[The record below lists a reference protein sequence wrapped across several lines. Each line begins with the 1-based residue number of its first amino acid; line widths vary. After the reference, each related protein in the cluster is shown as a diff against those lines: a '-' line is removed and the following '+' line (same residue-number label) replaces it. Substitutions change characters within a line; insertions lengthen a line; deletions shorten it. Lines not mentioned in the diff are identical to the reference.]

1 MAQKKT
7 NKVSVATI
15 EKVMKERFTEEP
27 KTFDWYGVEI
37 EYKENIPM
45 EYAVTF
51 VNNVVDTC
59 FDKDGN
65 YIPEFKDFLIRSFTV
80 QMYSNVRLPQDLKKQ
95 YDILYNSDLYN
106 VLIQHVDIVQY
117 DTLLMAIDEKL
128 EYRRNADVM
137 TMRMTLNNLIAQFQ
151 NFGEQLNQVEIEDVR
166 NIAEAINGVDLDE
179 EKFVDA
185 ILNRKPDS
193 EEQVIEDKENKIIS
207 IHGDDG

>member
-65 YIPEFKDFLIRSFTV
+65 YIPEFKVFLIRSFTV

-151 NFGEQLNQVEIEDVR
+151 NFEEQLNQVEIEDVR

>member
-15 EKVMKERFTEEP
+15 EKVMKERFAGES

-37 EYKENIPM
+37 EHKENIPM

-151 NFGEQLNQVEIEDVR
+151 NFGEQLNQVEIEDVK

-179 EKFVDA
+179 DKFVDA

>member
-15 EKVMKERFTEEP
+15 EKVMKEQFAGEP

-37 EYKENIPM
+37 EHKENIPM

-106 VLIQHVDIVQY
+106 VLIQHIDIVQY

-137 TMRMTLNNLIAQFQ
+137 TMRMTLNNLISQFQ

-185 ILNRKPDS
+185 ILNRNPDS

-207 IHGDDG
+207 IHGDDD

>member
-15 EKVMKERFTEEP
+15 EKVMKERFAGEP

-37 EYKENIPM
+37 EHKENIPM

-151 NFGEQLNQVEIEDVR
+151 NFGEQLNQVEIEDVK

-193 EEQVIEDKENKIIS
+193 KEQVIEDKENKIIS
-207 IHGDDG
+207 IHGDDD

>member
-15 EKVMKERFTEEP
+15 EKVMKERFAGEP

-37 EYKENIPM
+37 EHKENIPM

-166 NIAEAINGVDLDE
+166 NIAGAINGVDLDE

>member
-15 EKVMKERFTEEP
+15 EKVMKERFAGEP

-37 EYKENIPM
+37 EHKENIPM

-151 NFGEQLNQVEIEDVR
+151 NFGEQLNQVEIEDVK

>member
-15 EKVMKERFTEEP
+15 EKVMKEQFAGEP

-37 EYKENIPM
+37 EHKENIPM

-137 TMRMTLNNLIAQFQ
+137 TMRMTLNNLISQFQ

-185 ILNRKPDS
+185 ILNRNPDS

-207 IHGDDG
+207 IHGDDD